1 MKKTILM
8 IMVALFVLIA
18 ANAQTRKVTPQIRK
32 SGNPAQTIKGKTVPI
47 RSRQA
52 DKRKVHS
59 NYSTSR
65 RGTWND
71 TEKEEETKLS
81 IFSAEYRYNE
91 KIERYFKEWNDRREF
106 EKSADYDKRLQEYSK
121 AVFDSICYSVIS
133 YEIKHNNW
141 EMRLGTYDADKEE
154 FPIICTFGDIIA
166 RIRYKVPYDMAKE
179 FKWNFMHCEYAG
191 KREIRQALLRCDNFV
206 YVTVPNRP
214 DDNDLCPST
223 ILFSLAS
230 YIKMDNRDIG
240 TVRGDFFH
248 NADSIKVTFTSKA
261 KPVAVRFNDLGL
273 DNKYLA
279 NYVYVFKKGDNDIYS
294 KKEQN
299 ENESKSKE
307 EHVIKEEQNE
317 SESNKI
323 FNDDDV
329 DQKPSFPG
337 GNQAL
342 NIFLASNVRYPVVA
356 QEKGI
361 QGRIIVE
368 FVVNEKGMLTNIKLA
383 DNQHYDPSLGIE
395 ALRVVKAMPNWIPG
409 QINGKAVKVKCSYPF
424 IFKLQQ
430 DTKKT

>member
-8 IMVALFVLIA
+8 IVAALFVLVA
-18 ANAQTRKVTPQIRK
+18 VNAQTRKVTPRIRK
-32 SGNPAQTIKGKTVPI
+32 SGNPAQVIKGKTVPI

-71 TEKEEETKLS
+71 TEKEEETELS

-91 KIERYFKEWNDRREF
+91 EIKGDFEKWNDRREF

-133 YEIKHNNW
+133 SEIMYNNW
-141 EMRLGTYDADKEE
+141 EMRLDTYDADKEE
-154 FPIICTFGDIIA
+154 FPIICDFGDNIIA

-179 FKWNFMHCEYAG
+179 FKQNFNHNEFYG
-191 KREIRQALLRCDNFV
+191 KGQMWEALRRCDNFV
-206 YVTVPNRP
+206 YVTVPDRP
-214 DDNDLCPST
+214 DENDLCPST
-223 ILFSLAS
+223 ILFSLTP
-230 YIKMDNRDIG
+230 YIRWDNRGIG

-299 ENESKSKE
+299 EKESKS
-307 EHVIKEEQNE
+307 KEEQNE

-323 FNDDDV
+323 FNGDDV
-329 DQKPSFPG
+329 DQQPSFPG
-337 GNQAL
+337 GTNAL
-342 NIFLASNVRYPVVA
+342 NTFILSNLKYPVFA

-361 QGRIIVE
+361 QGRVVVKFIVE
-368 FVVNEKGMLTNIKLA
+368 KDGSISNVEVNRSVDPDL
-383 DNQHYDPSLGIE
+383 DNE
-395 ALRVVKAMPNWIPG
+395 AMRVVKAMPKWIPG
-409 QINGKAVKVKCSYPF
+409 QINGKAIKVECSHPF
-424 IFKLQQ
+424 VFRLQ
-430 DTKKT
+430 

>member
-8 IMVALFVLIA
+8 IAAALFVLIA
-18 ANAQTRKVTPQIRK
+18 VNAQTRKVTPRIRK
-32 SGNPAQTIKGKTVPI
+32 SGNPAQVIKGKTVPI

-71 TEKEEETKLS
+71 TEKEEETELS

-91 KIERYFKEWNDRREF
+91 EIKGDFEKWNDRREF

-133 YEIKHNNW
+133 SEIKHNNW
-141 EMRLGTYDADKEE
+141 EMRLDTYDADKEE
-154 FPIICTFGDIIA
+154 FPIICDFGDNIIA
-166 RIRYKVPYDMAKE
+166 RIRYKVPYDIAKE
-179 FKWNFMHCEYAG
+179 FKQNFNHNEFYG
-191 KREIRQALLRCDNFV
+191 KGQMWEALRRCDNFV
-206 YVTVPNRP
+206 YVTVPDRP
-214 DDNDLCPST
+214 DINDLCPST
-223 ILFSLAS
+223 ILFSLTP
-230 YIKMDNRDIG
+230 YIRWDNRGIG

-299 ENESKSKE
+299 EKESKS
-307 EHVIKEEQNE
+307 KEEQNE

-323 FNDDDV
+323 FNGDDV
-329 DQKPSFPG
+329 DQQPSFPG
-337 GNQAL
+337 GTNAL
-342 NIFLASNVRYPVVA
+342 NTFILSNLKYPVWA

-361 QGRIIVE
+361 QGRVVVKFIVE
-368 FVVNEKGMLTNIKLA
+368 KDGSISNVEVDRSVSTSLDNEAM
-383 DNQHYDPSLGIE
+383 
-395 ALRVVKAMPNWIPG
+395 RVVKAMPKWIPG
-409 QINGKAVKVKCSYPF
+409 QINGKAVKVGV
-424 IFKLQQ
+424 
-430 DTKKT
+430 

>member
-8 IMVALFVLIA
+8 LVAALFVLIA
-18 ANAQTRKVTPQIRK
+18 VNAQTRKVTPRIRK
-32 SGNPAQTIKGKTVPI
+32 SGNPAQVIKGKTVPI

-71 TEKEEETKLS
+71 TEKEEETELS

-91 KIERYFKEWNDRREF
+91 EIKGDFEKWNGRREF

-133 YEIKHNNW
+133 YEIMDNNW
-141 EMRLGTYDADKEE
+141 EMRLDTYDADKEE
-154 FPIICTFGDIIA
+154 FPIICDFGNNIIA

-179 FKWNFMHCEYAG
+179 FKQNFNHNEFYG
-191 KREIRQALLRCDNFV
+191 KGQMWEALRRCDNFV
-206 YVTVPNRP
+206 YVTEPDRP
-214 DDNDLCPST
+214 EYNYLCPST
-223 ILFSLAS
+223 ILFSLTP
-230 YIKMDNRDIG
+230 YIRWDNRGIG
-240 TVRGDFFH
+240 TVRGDFFN

-299 ENESKSKE
+299 EKESKS
-307 EHVIKEEQNE
+307 KEEQNE

-323 FNDDDV
+323 FNGDDV
-329 DQKPSFPG
+329 DQQPSFPG
-337 GNQAL
+337 GTNAL
-342 NIFLASNVRYPVVA
+342 NTFIVSNLKYPVFA

-361 QGRIIVE
+361 QGRVVVKFIVE
-368 FVVNEKGMLTNIKLA
+368 KDGSISNVEVDRSVPGLDNEAM
-383 DNQHYDPSLGIE
+383 
-395 ALRVVKAMPNWIPG
+395 RVVKAMPKWIPG
-409 QINGKAVKVKCSYPF
+409 QINGKAVKVECSHP
-424 IFKLQQ
+424 LRV
-430 DTKKT
+430 

>member
-1 MKKTILM
+1 MKKTIFM
-8 IMVALFVLIA
+8 IVAALFVLIA
-18 ANAQTRKVTPQIRK
+18 VNAQTRKVTPRIRK
-32 SGNPAQTIKGKTVPI
+32 SGNPAQVIKGKTVPI
-47 RSRQA
+47 RKRQA

-71 TEKEEETKLS
+71 TEKEEETELS

-91 KIERYFKEWNDRREF
+91 EIKGDFEKWNDRREF

-121 AVFDSICYSVIS
+121 AVFDSICYSDIS

-141 EMRLGTYDADKEE
+141 KMRLDTYDADKEE
-154 FPIICTFGDIIA
+154 FPIICTFDDVIA
-166 RIRYKVPYDMAKE
+166 RIRYKVPIDMAKE
-179 FKWNFMHCEYAG
+179 FKENFNHDEFYG
-191 KREIRQALLRCDNFV
+191 KGQMWEALLRCDNFV
-206 YVTVPNRP
+206 YVTVPDRP
-214 DDNDLCPST
+214 DDNELCPST
-223 ILFSLAS
+223 ILFSLTP
-230 YIKMDNRDIG
+230 YVNRDRG

-299 ENESKSKE
+299 EKESKS
-307 EHVIKEEQNE
+307 KEEQNE

-323 FNDDDV
+323 FNGDDV

-337 GNQAL
+337 GTNAF
-342 NIFLASNVRYPVVA
+342 NTFIVSNLKYPVVA
-356 QEKGI
+356 QENGI
-361 QGRIIVE
+361 QGRVVVKFIVE
-368 FVVNEKGMLTNIKLA
+368 KDGSISNVEV
-383 DNQHYDPSLGIE
+383 DRSVDPSLDNE
-395 ALRVVKAMPNWIPG
+395 AMRVIKNMPKWIPG
-409 QINGKAVKVKCSYPF
+409 QINGKAVKVECSYPF
-424 IFKLQQ
+424 VFRLQQ
-430 DTKKT
+430 GPKKI

>member
-8 IMVALFVLIA
+8 IAAALFVLVA
-18 ANAQTRKVTPQIRK
+18 VNAQTRKVTPRIRK
-32 SGNPAQTIKGKTVPI
+32 SGNPAQVIKGKTVPI

-71 TEKEEETKLS
+71 TEKEEETELS

-91 KIERYFKEWNDRREF
+91 EIKGDFEKWNGRREF

-133 YEIKHNNW
+133 YEIMDNNW
-141 EMRLGTYDADKEE
+141 EMRLDTYDADKEE
-154 FPIICTFGDIIA
+154 FPIICDFGNNIIA

-179 FKWNFMHCEYAG
+179 FKQNFNHNEFYG
-191 KREIRQALLRCDNFV
+191 KWQMWEALRRCDNFV
-206 YVTVPNRP
+206 YVTVPDRP
-214 DDNDLCPST
+214 DENELCPST
-223 ILFSLAS
+223 ILFSLTP
-230 YIKMDNRDIG
+230 YIRWDNRGIG
-240 TVRGDFFH
+240 TVRGDFFN

-299 ENESKSKE
+299 EKESKS
-307 EHVIKEEQNE
+307 KEEQNE

-323 FNDDDV
+323 FNGDDV
-329 DQKPSFPG
+329 DQQPSFPG
-337 GNQAL
+337 GTNAL
-342 NIFLASNVRYPVVA
+342 NTFIASNLKYSVVA
-356 QEKGI
+356 QEEGI
-361 QGRIIVE
+361 QGRVVVKFIVE
-368 FVVNEKGMLTNIKLA
+368 KDGSISNVEVDRSVDPGLDNEAM
-383 DNQHYDPSLGIE
+383 
-395 ALRVVKAMPNWIPG
+395 RVVKAMPKWIPG
-409 QINGKAVKVKCSYPF
+409 QINGKAVKVECSHPF
-424 IFKLQQ
+424 VFRLQ
-430 DTKKT
+430 

>member
-8 IMVALFVLIA
+8 LVAALFVLIA
-18 ANAQTRKVTPQIRK
+18 VNAQTRKVTPRIRK
-32 SGNPAQTIKGKTVPI
+32 SGNPAQVIKGKTVPI

-71 TEKEEETKLS
+71 TEKEEETELS

-91 KIERYFKEWNDRREF
+91 EIKGDFEKWNGRREF

-133 YEIKHNNW
+133 SEIMDNNW
-141 EMRLGTYDADKEE
+141 EMRLDTYDADKEE
-154 FPIICTFGDIIA
+154 FPIICDFGNNIIA

-179 FKWNFMHCEYAG
+179 FKQNFNHNEFYG
-191 KREIRQALLRCDNFV
+191 KGQMWEALRRCDNFV
-206 YVTVPNRP
+206 YVTEPDRP
-214 DDNDLCPST
+214 EYNYLCPST
-223 ILFSLAS
+223 ILFSLTP
-230 YIKMDNRDIG
+230 YIRWDNRGIG
-240 TVRGDFFH
+240 TVRGDFFN

-299 ENESKSKE
+299 EKESKS
-307 EHVIKEEQNE
+307 KEEQNE

-323 FNDDDV
+323 FNGDDV
-329 DQKPSFPG
+329 DQQPSFPG
-337 GNQAL
+337 GTNAL
-342 NIFLASNVRYPVVA
+342 NTFIVSNLKYPVFA

-361 QGRIIVE
+361 QGRVVVKFIVE
-368 FVVNEKGMLTNIKLA
+368 KDGSISNVEVDRSVPGLDNEAM
-383 DNQHYDPSLGIE
+383 
-395 ALRVVKAMPNWIPG
+395 RVVKAMPKWIPG
-409 QINGKAVKVKCSYPF
+409 QINGKAVKVECSHPF
-424 IFKLQQ
+424 VFRLQ
-430 DTKKT
+430 

>member
-8 IMVALFVLIA
+8 IVAALFVLIA
-18 ANAQTRKVTPQIRK
+18 VNAQTRKVTPRIRK
-32 SGNPAQTIKGKTVPI
+32 SGNPAQVIKGKTVPI

-71 TEKEEETKLS
+71 TEKEEETELS

-91 KIERYFKEWNDRREF
+91 EIKGDFEKWNGRREF

-133 YEIKHNNW
+133 YEIMDNNW
-141 EMRLGTYDADKEE
+141 EMRLDTYDADKEE
-154 FPIICTFGDIIA
+154 FPIICDFGNNIIA

-179 FKWNFMHCEYAG
+179 FKQNFNHNEFYG
-191 KREIRQALLRCDNFV
+191 KGQMWEALRRCDNFV
-206 YVTVPNRP
+206 YVTVPDRP
-214 DDNDLCPST
+214 DENKLCPST
-223 ILFSLAS
+223 ILFSLTP
-230 YIKMDNRDIG
+230 YIRWDNRGIG
-240 TVRGDFFH
+240 TVRGDFFN

-299 ENESKSKE
+299 E
-307 EHVIKEEQNE
+307 

-323 FNDDDV
+323 FNGDDV
-329 DQKPSFPG
+329 DQQPSFPG
-337 GNQAL
+337 GTNAF
-342 NIFLASNVRYPVVA
+342 NTFIVSNLKYPVVA
-356 QEKGI
+356 QENGI
-361 QGRIIVE
+361 QGRVVVKFIVE
-368 FVVNEKGMLTNIKLA
+368 KDGSISNVEV
-383 DNQHYDPSLGIE
+383 DRSVYPSLDNE
-395 ALRVVKAMPNWIPG
+395 AMRVIKNMPKWIPG
-409 QINGKAVKVKCSYPF
+409 QINGKAVKVECSYPF
-424 IFKLQQ
+424 VFRLQQ
-430 DTKKT
+430 GTKKI

>member
-8 IMVALFVLIA
+8 LVAALFVLIA
-18 ANAQTRKVTPQIRK
+18 VNAQTRKVTPRIRK
-32 SGNPAQTIKGKTVPI
+32 SGNPAQVIKGKTVPI

-71 TEKEEETKLS
+71 TEKEEETELS

-91 KIERYFKEWNDRREF
+91 EIKGDFEKWNGRREF

-133 YEIKHNNW
+133 YEIMDNNW
-141 EMRLGTYDADKEE
+141 EMRLDTYDADKEE
-154 FPIICTFGDIIA
+154 FPIICDFGNNIIA

-179 FKWNFMHCEYAG
+179 FKQNFNHNEFYG
-191 KREIRQALLRCDNFV
+191 KGQMWEALRRCDNFV
-206 YVTVPNRP
+206 YVTEPDRP
-214 DDNDLCPST
+214 EYNYLCPST
-223 ILFSLAS
+223 ILFSLTP
-230 YIKMDNRDIG
+230 YIRWDNRGIG
-240 TVRGDFFH
+240 TVRGDFFN

-299 ENESKSKE
+299 EKESKS
-307 EHVIKEEQNE
+307 KEEQNE

-323 FNDDDV
+323 FNGDDV
-329 DQKPSFPG
+329 DQQPSFPG
-337 GNQAL
+337 GTNAL
-342 NIFLASNVRYPVVA
+342 NTFIVSNLKYPVFA
-356 QEKGI
+356 QKKGI
-361 QGRIIVE
+361 QGRVVVKFIVE
-368 FVVNEKGMLTNIKLA
+368 KDGSISNVEVDRSVPGLDNEAM
-383 DNQHYDPSLGIE
+383 
-395 ALRVVKAMPNWIPG
+395 RVVKAMPKWIPG
-409 QINGKAVKVKCSYPF
+409 QINGKAVKVECSHPF
-424 IFKLQQ
+424 VFRLQ
-430 DTKKT
+430 

>member
-8 IMVALFVLIA
+8 LVAALFVLIA
-18 ANAQTRKVTPQIRK
+18 VNAQTRKVTPRIRK
-32 SGNPAQTIKGKTVPI
+32 SGNPAQVIKGKTVPI

-71 TEKEEETKLS
+71 TEKEEETELS

-91 KIERYFKEWNDRREF
+91 EIKGDFEKWNGRREF

-133 YEIKHNNW
+133 YEIMDNNW
-141 EMRLGTYDADKEE
+141 EMRLDTYDADKEE
-154 FPIICTFGDIIA
+154 FPIICDFGNNIIA

-179 FKWNFMHCEYAG
+179 FKQNFNHNEFYG
-191 KREIRQALLRCDNFV
+191 KGQMWEALRRCDNFV
-206 YVTVPNRP
+206 YVTEPDRP
-214 DDNDLCPST
+214 EYNYLCPST
-223 ILFSLAS
+223 ILFSLTP
-230 YIKMDNRDIG
+230 YIRWDNRGIG
-240 TVRGDFFH
+240 TVRGDFFN

-299 ENESKSKE
+299 EKESKS
-307 EHVIKEEQNE
+307 KEEQNE

-323 FNDDDV
+323 FNGDDV
-329 DQKPSFPG
+329 DQQPSFPG
-337 GNQAL
+337 GTNAL
-342 NIFLASNVRYPVVA
+342 NTFIVSNLKYPVFA

-361 QGRIIVE
+361 QGRVVVKFIVE
-368 FVVNEKGMLTNIKLA
+368 KDGSISNVEVDRSVPGLDNEAM
-383 DNQHYDPSLGIE
+383 
-395 ALRVVKAMPNWIPG
+395 RVVKAMPKWIPG
-409 QINGKAVKVKCSYPF
+409 QINGKAVKVECRGCNLNCVKACS
-424 IFKLQQ
+424 
-430 DTKKT
+430 

>member
-8 IMVALFVLIA
+8 LVAALFVLIA
-18 ANAQTRKVTPQIRK
+18 VNAQTRKVTPRIRK
-32 SGNPAQTIKGKTVPI
+32 SGNPAQVIKGKTVPI

-71 TEKEEETKLS
+71 TEKEEETELS

-91 KIERYFKEWNDRREF
+91 EIKGDFEKWNGRREF

-133 YEIKHNNW
+133 YEIMDNNW
-141 EMRLGTYDADKEE
+141 EMRLDTYDADKEE
-154 FPIICTFGDIIA
+154 FPIICDFGNNIIA

-179 FKWNFMHCEYAG
+179 FKQNFNHNEFYG
-191 KREIRQALLRCDNFV
+191 KGQMWEALRRCDNFV
-206 YVTVPNRP
+206 YVTEPDRP
-214 DDNDLCPST
+214 EYNYLCPST
-223 ILFSLAS
+223 ILFSLTP
-230 YIKMDNRDIG
+230 YIRWDNRGIG
-240 TVRGDFFH
+240 TVRGDFFN

-299 ENESKSKE
+299 EKESKS
-307 EHVIKEEQNE
+307 KEEQNE

-323 FNDDDV
+323 FNGDDV
-329 DQKPSFPG
+329 DQQPSFPG
-337 GNQAL
+337 GTNAL
-342 NIFLASNVRYPVVA
+342 NTFIVSNLKYPVFA

-361 QGRIIVE
+361 QGRVVVKFIVE
-368 FVVNEKGMLTNIKLA
+368 KDGSISNVEVDRSVPGLDNEAM
-383 DNQHYDPSLGIE
+383 
-395 ALRVVKAMPNWIPG
+395 RVVKAMPKWIPG
-409 QINGKAVKVKCSYPF
+409 QINGKAVKVECRGV
-424 IFKLQQ
+424 
-430 DTKKT
+430 

>member
-8 IMVALFVLIA
+8 IVAALFVLIA
-18 ANAQTRKVTPQIRK
+18 VNAQTRKVTPRIRK
-32 SGNPAQTIKGKTVPI
+32 SGNPAQVIKGKTVPI

-71 TEKEEETKLS
+71 TEKEEETELS

-91 KIERYFKEWNDRREF
+91 EIKGDFEKWNGRREF

-133 YEIKHNNW
+133 YEIMDNNW
-141 EMRLGTYDADKEE
+141 EMRLDTYDADKEE
-154 FPIICTFGDIIA
+154 FPIICDFGNNIIA

-179 FKWNFMHCEYAG
+179 FKQNFNHNEFYG
-191 KREIRQALLRCDNFV
+191 KGQMWEALRRCDNFV
-206 YVTVPNRP
+206 YVTVPDRP
-214 DDNDLCPST
+214 DENDLCPST
-223 ILFSLAS
+223 ILFSLTP
-230 YIKMDNRDIG
+230 YIRWDNRGIG
-240 TVRGDFFH
+240 TVRGDFFN

-299 ENESKSKE
+299 EKESKS
-307 EHVIKEEQNE
+307 KEEQNE

-323 FNDDDV
+323 FNGDDV
-329 DQKPSFPG
+329 DQQPSFPG
-337 GNQAL
+337 GTNAL
-342 NIFLASNVRYPVVA
+342 NTFIVSNLKYPVFA

-361 QGRIIVE
+361 QGRVVVKFIVE
-368 FVVNEKGMLTNIKLA
+368 KDGSISNVEVDRSVNPGL
-383 DNQHYDPSLGIE
+383 DNE
-395 ALRVVKAMPNWIPG
+395 AMRVVKAMPKWIPG
-409 QINGKAVKVKCSYPF
+409 QINGKAVKVECSHPF
-424 IFKLQQ
+424 VFRLQ
-430 DTKKT
+430 

>member
-8 IMVALFVLIA
+8 IVAALFVLIA
-18 ANAQTRKVTPQIRK
+18 ANAQTRKVTPRIRK

-91 KIERYFKEWNDRREF
+91 EIKGDFEKWNDRREF

-133 YEIKHNNW
+133 SKIKHNDW

-154 FPIICTFGDIIA
+154 FPIICTFGDVIA
-166 RIRYKVPYDMAKE
+166 RIRYKVPIDMAEE
-179 FKWNFMHCEYAG
+179 FKWNFMHCEHAG

-206 YVTVPNRP
+206 YVTVPGSP

-230 YIKMDNRDIG
+230 YIKMDNRDRR
-240 TVRGDFFH
+240 TVSGNSFH
-248 NADSIKVTFTSKA
+248 DTDRISLTFTSKA

-273 DNKYLA
+273 NNKYLA

-323 FNDDDV
+323 FNGDDV
-329 DQKPSFPG
+329 EQMPSFPG
-337 GNQAL
+337 GQGAL
-342 NIFLASNVRYPVVA
+342 GLFLANNVKYPVVA
-356 QEKGI
+356 QEKEI
-361 QGRIIVE
+361 QGRVLVSFIVE
-368 FVVNEKGMLTNIKLA
+368 RDESLSNVKVERSV
-383 DNQHYDPSLGIE
+383 DPSLDRE
-395 ALRVVKAMPNWIPG
+395 AVRVVKAMPKWYSG
-409 QINGKAVKVKCSYPF
+409 QKNGKAVKVKWSIPITF
-424 IFKLQQ
+424 RLLEN
-430 DTKKT
+430 TNE

>member
-1 MKKTILM
+1 MKKTIFM
-8 IMVALFVLIA
+8 IVAALFVLIA
-18 ANAQTRKVTPQIRK
+18 VNAQTRKVTPRIRK
-32 SGNPAQTIKGKTVPI
+32 SGNPAQVIKGKTVPI

-71 TEKEEETKLS
+71 TEKEEETELS

-91 KIERYFKEWNDRREF
+91 EIKGDFEKWNGRREF

-133 YEIKHNNW
+133 YEIMDNNW
-141 EMRLGTYDADKEE
+141 EMRLDTYDADKEE
-154 FPIICTFGDIIA
+154 FPIICDFGNNIIA

-179 FKWNFMHCEYAG
+179 FKQNFNHNEFYG
-191 KREIRQALLRCDNFV
+191 KGQMWEALRRCDNFV
-206 YVTVPNRP
+206 YVTVPDRP
-214 DDNDLCPST
+214 DENELCPST
-223 ILFSLAS
+223 ILFSLTP
-230 YIKMDNRDIG
+230 YIRWDNRGIG

-299 ENESKSKE
+299 EKESKS
-307 EHVIKEEQNE
+307 KEEQNE

-323 FNDDDV
+323 FNGDDV
-329 DQKPSFPG
+329 DQQPSFPG
-337 GNQAL
+337 GTNAL
-342 NIFLASNVRYPVVA
+342 NTFIASNLKYSVVA
-356 QEKGI
+356 QEEGI
-361 QGRIIVE
+361 QGRVVVKFIVE
-368 FVVNEKGMLTNIKLA
+368 KDGSISNVEVDRSVDPGLDNEAM
-383 DNQHYDPSLGIE
+383 
-395 ALRVVKAMPNWIPG
+395 RVVKAMPKWIPG
-409 QINGKAVKVKCSYPF
+409 QINGKAVKVECSHPF
-424 IFKLQQ
+424 VFRLQ
-430 DTKKT
+430 

>member
-8 IMVALFVLIA
+8 IVAALFVLVA
-18 ANAQTRKVTPQIRK
+18 VNAQTRKVTPRIRK
-32 SGNPAQTIKGKTVPI
+32 SGNPAQVIKGKTVPI

-71 TEKEEETKLS
+71 TEKEEETELS

-91 KIERYFKEWNDRREF
+91 EIKGDFEKWNGRREF

-133 YEIKHNNW
+133 YEIMDNNW
-141 EMRLGTYDADKEE
+141 EMRLDTYDADKEE
-154 FPIICTFGDIIA
+154 FPIICDFGNNIIA

-179 FKWNFMHCEYAG
+179 FKQNFNHNEFYG
-191 KREIRQALLRCDNFV
+191 KGQMWEALRRCDNFV
-206 YVTVPNRP
+206 YVTVPDRP
-214 DDNDLCPST
+214 DENELCPST
-223 ILFSLAS
+223 ILFSLTP
-230 YIKMDNRDIG
+230 YIRWDNRGIG
-240 TVRGDFFH
+240 TVRGDFFN

-299 ENESKSKE
+299 EKESKS
-307 EHVIKEEQNE
+307 KEEQNE

-323 FNDDDV
+323 FNGDDV
-329 DQKPSFPG
+329 DQQPSFPG
-337 GNQAL
+337 GTNAL
-342 NIFLASNVRYPVVA
+342 NTFIVSNLKYPVFT

-361 QGRIIVE
+361 QGRVVVKFIVE
-368 FVVNEKGMLTNIKLA
+368 KDGSISNVEVDRSVNPVL
-383 DNQHYDPSLGIE
+383 DNE
-395 ALRVVKAMPNWIPG
+395 AMRVVKAMPKWIPG
-409 QINGKAVKVKCSYPF
+409 QLNGKAVKVECSHPF
-424 IFKLQQ
+424 VFQLQ
-430 DTKKT
+430 

>member
-8 IMVALFVLIA
+8 LVAALFVLIA
-18 ANAQTRKVTPQIRK
+18 VNAQTRKVTPRIRK
-32 SGNPAQTIKGKTVPI
+32 SGNPAQVIKGKTVPI

-71 TEKEEETKLS
+71 TEKEEETELS

-91 KIERYFKEWNDRREF
+91 EIKGDFEKWNGRREF

-133 YEIKHNNW
+133 YEIMDNNW
-141 EMRLGTYDADKEE
+141 EMRLDTYDADKEE
-154 FPIICTFGDIIA
+154 FPIICDFGNNIIA

-179 FKWNFMHCEYAG
+179 FKQNFNHNEFYG
-191 KREIRQALLRCDNFV
+191 KGQMWEALRRCDNFV
-206 YVTVPNRP
+206 YVTEPDRP
-214 DDNDLCPST
+214 EYNYLCPST
-223 ILFSLAS
+223 ILFSLTP
-230 YIKMDNRDIG
+230 YIRWDNRGIG
-240 TVRGDFFH
+240 TVRGDFFN

-299 ENESKSKE
+299 EKESKS
-307 EHVIKEEQNE
+307 KEEQNE

-323 FNDDDV
+323 FNGDDV
-329 DQKPSFPG
+329 DQQPSFPG
-337 GNQAL
+337 GTNAL
-342 NIFLASNVRYPVVA
+342 NTFIVSNLKYPVFA

-361 QGRIIVE
+361 QGRVVVKFIVE
-368 FVVNEKGMLTNIKLA
+368 KDGSISNVEVDRSVPGLDNEAM
-383 DNQHYDPSLGIE
+383 
-395 ALRVVKAMPNWIPG
+395 RVVKAMPKWIPG
-409 QINGKAVKVKCSYPF
+409 QINGKAVKVEWRV
-424 IFKLQQ
+424 
-430 DTKKT
+430 

>member
-8 IMVALFVLIA
+8 IVAALFVLIA
-18 ANAQTRKVTPQIRK
+18 VNAQTRKVTPRIRK
-32 SGNPAQTIKGKTVPI
+32 SGNPAQVIKGKTVPI

-71 TEKEEETKLS
+71 TEKEEETELS

-91 KIERYFKEWNDRREF
+91 EIKGDFEKWNDRREF

-133 YEIKHNNW
+133 SEIMYNNW
-141 EMRLGTYDADKEE
+141 KMRLDTYDADKEE
-154 FPIICTFGDIIA
+154 FPIICTFGDVIA
-166 RIRYKVPYDMAKE
+166 KTRYKVPIDMAKE
-179 FKWNFMHCEYAG
+179 FKENFMHCEYDG
-191 KREIRQALLRCDNFV
+191 KREMRQALLRCDNFV
-206 YVTVPNRP
+206 YVTVPDRP

-223 ILFSLAS
+223 ILFSLTP
-230 YIKMDNRDIG
+230 YRWDNRDIG
-240 TVRGDFFH
+240 TVRGDFFN

-299 ENESKSKE
+299 EKESKS
-307 EHVIKEEQNE
+307 KEEQNE

-323 FNDDDV
+323 FNGDDV
-329 DQKPSFPG
+329 DQQPSFPG
-337 GNQAL
+337 GTNAL
-342 NIFLASNVRYPVVA
+342 NTFILSNLKYPVWA

-361 QGRIIVE
+361 QGKVVVKFIVE
-368 FVVNEKGMLTNIKLA
+368 KDGSISNVEVDRSVSTSLDNEAM
-383 DNQHYDPSLGIE
+383 
-395 ALRVVKAMPNWIPG
+395 RVVKAMPKWIPG
-409 QINGKAVKVKCSYPF
+409 QINGKAVKVECSHPF
-424 IFKLQQ
+424 VFRLQ
-430 DTKKT
+430 

>member
-8 IMVALFVLIA
+8 IVAALFVLVA
-18 ANAQTRKVTPQIRK
+18 VNAQTRKVTPQIRK
-32 SGNPAQTIKGKTVPI
+32 SGNPAQVIKGKTVPI

-71 TEKEEETKLS
+71 TEKEEETELS

-91 KIERYFKEWNDRREF
+91 EIKGDFEKWNDRREF

-133 YEIKHNNW
+133 SEIMDNNW
-141 EMRLGTYDADKEE
+141 EMRLDTYDADKEE
-154 FPIICTFGDIIA
+154 FPIICDFGDNIIA

-179 FKWNFMHCEYAG
+179 FKQNFNHNEFYG
-191 KREIRQALLRCDNFV
+191 KGQMWEALRRCDNFV
-206 YVTVPNRP
+206 YVTEPDRP
-214 DDNDLCPST
+214 DENDLCPST
-223 ILFSLAS
+223 ILFSLTP
-230 YIKMDNRDIG
+230 YIRWDNRGIG

-299 ENESKSKE
+299 EKESKS
-307 EHVIKEEQNE
+307 KEEQNE

-323 FNDDDV
+323 FNGDDV
-329 DQKPSFPG
+329 DQQPSFPG
-337 GNQAL
+337 GTNAL
-342 NIFLASNVRYPVVA
+342 NTFIVSNLKYPVFA

-361 QGRIIVE
+361 QGRVVVKFIVE
-368 FVVNEKGMLTNIKLA
+368 KDGSISNVEVDRSVPGLDNEAM
-383 DNQHYDPSLGIE
+383 
-395 ALRVVKAMPNWIPG
+395 RVVKAMPKWIPG
-409 QINGKAVKVKCSYPF
+409 QINGKAVKVECSHPF
-424 IFKLQQ
+424 GGCKLNCV
-430 DTKKT
+430 KACS

>member
-8 IMVALFVLIA
+8 IVAALFVLIA
-18 ANAQTRKVTPQIRK
+18 VNAQTRKVTPRIRK

-47 RSRQA
+47 RSRQTA
-52 DKRKVHS
+52 KSKVHS

-71 TEKEEETKLS
+71 TEKEEETELS

-91 KIERYFKEWNDRREF
+91 EIKGDFEKWNDRREF
-106 EKSADYDKRLQEYSK
+106 EKTADYDKRLQEYSK

-133 YEIKHNNW
+133 SKIEHNNW
-141 EMRLGTYDADKEE
+141 EMRLDTYDADKEE
-154 FPIICTFGDIIA
+154 FPIICDFGNNIIA

-179 FKWNFMHCEYAG
+179 FKQNFNHNEFYG
-191 KREIRQALLRCDNFV
+191 KGQMWEALRRCDNFV
-206 YVTVPNRP
+206 YVTEPDRP
-214 DDNDLCPST
+214 EYNYLCPST
-223 ILFSLAS
+223 ILFSLTP
-230 YIKMDNRDIG
+230 YIRWDNRGIG

-294 KKEQN
+294 KKEQK
-299 ENESKSKE
+299 EKESKS
-307 EHVIKEEQNE
+307 KEEQNE

-323 FNDDDV
+323 FNGDDV
-329 DQKPSFPG
+329 DQQPSFPG
-337 GNQAL
+337 GTNAL
-342 NIFLASNVRYPVVA
+342 NTFIVSNLKYPVFA

-361 QGRIIVE
+361 QGRVVVKFIVE
-368 FVVNEKGMLTNIKLA
+368 KDGSISNVEV
-383 DNQHYDPSLGIE
+383 DRSVSPSLDNE
-395 ALRVVKAMPNWIPG
+395 AMRVVKAMPKWIPG
-409 QINGKAVKVKCSYPF
+409 QINGKAVKVECSHPF
-424 IFKLQQ
+424 VFRLQ
-430 DTKKT
+430 

>member
-8 IMVALFVLIA
+8 IAAALFVLVA
-18 ANAQTRKVTPQIRK
+18 VNAQTRKVTPRIRK
-32 SGNPAQTIKGKTVPI
+32 SGNPAQVIKGKTVPI

-59 NYSTSR
+59 NYSTFR

-71 TEKEEETKLS
+71 TEKEEETELS

-91 KIERYFKEWNDRREF
+91 EIKGDFEKWNGRHEF

-133 YEIKHNNW
+133 YEIMDNNW
-141 EMRLGTYDADKEE
+141 EMRLDTYDADKEE
-154 FPIICTFGDIIA
+154 FPIICDFGNNIIA

-179 FKWNFMHCEYAG
+179 FKQNFNHNEFYG
-191 KREIRQALLRCDNFV
+191 KGQMWEALRRCDNFV
-206 YVTVPNRP
+206 YVTVPDRP
-214 DDNDLCPST
+214 DENELCPST
-223 ILFSLAS
+223 ILFSLTP
-230 YIKMDNRDIG
+230 YIRWDNRGIG
-240 TVRGDFFH
+240 TVRGDFFN

-299 ENESKSKE
+299 EKESKS
-307 EHVIKEEQNE
+307 KEEQNE

-323 FNDDDV
+323 FNGDDV
-329 DQKPSFPG
+329 DQQPSFPG
-337 GNQAL
+337 GTNAL
-342 NIFLASNVRYPVVA
+342 NTFIVSNLKYSVFA

-361 QGRIIVE
+361 QGRVVVKFIVE
-368 FVVNEKGMLTNIKLA
+368 KDGSISNVEVDRSVNPVL
-383 DNQHYDPSLGIE
+383 DNE
-395 ALRVVKAMPNWIPG
+395 AMRVVKAMPKWIPG
-409 QINGKAVKVKCSYPF
+409 QINGKAVKVECSHPF
-424 IFKLQQ
+424 VFQLQ
-430 DTKKT
+430 

>member
-8 IMVALFVLIA
+8 IAAALFVLVA
-18 ANAQTRKVTPQIRK
+18 VNAQTRKVTPRIRK
-32 SGNPAQTIKGKTVPI
+32 SGNPAQVIKGKTVPI

-71 TEKEEETKLS
+71 TEKEEETELS

-91 KIERYFKEWNDRREF
+91 EIKGDFEKWNDRREF

-133 YEIKHNNW
+133 SEIKHNNW
-141 EMRLGTYDADKEE
+141 EMRLDTYDADKEE
-154 FPIICTFGDIIA
+154 FPIICDFGNNIIA

-179 FKWNFMHCEYAG
+179 FKQNFNHNEFYG
-191 KREIRQALLRCDNFV
+191 KGQMWEALRRCDNFV
-206 YVTVPNRP
+206 YVTVPDRP
-214 DDNDLCPST
+214 DDNELCPST
-223 ILFSLAS
+223 ILFSLTP
-230 YIKMDNRDIG
+230 YIRWDNRGIG

-299 ENESKSKE
+299 EKESKS
-307 EHVIKEEQNE
+307 KEEQNE

-323 FNDDDV
+323 FNGDDV
-329 DQKPSFPG
+329 DQQPSFPG
-337 GNQAL
+337 GTNAL
-342 NIFLASNVRYPVVA
+342 NTFIASNLKYSLVA
-356 QEKGI
+356 QENGI
-361 QGRIIVE
+361 QGRVIVKFIVE
-368 FVVNEKGMLTNIKLA
+368 KDGSISNVEVDRSVDPYLDNEAM
-383 DNQHYDPSLGIE
+383 
-395 ALRVVKAMPNWIPG
+395 RVVKAMPKWIPG
-409 QINGKAVKVKCSYPF
+409 QINGKAVKVECSHPF
-424 IFKLQQ
+424 VFRLQ
-430 DTKKT
+430 

>member
-8 IMVALFVLIA
+8 IAAALFVLIA
-18 ANAQTRKVTPQIRK
+18 VNAQTRKVTPRIRK
-32 SGNPAQTIKGKTVPI
+32 SGNPAQVIKGKTVPI

-71 TEKEEETKLS
+71 TEKEEETELS

-91 KIERYFKEWNDRREF
+91 KIKGDFEKWNGRREF

-133 YEIKHNNW
+133 SEIMYNNW
-141 EMRLGTYDADKEE
+141 EMRLDTYDADKEE
-154 FPIICTFGDIIA
+154 FPIICTFGDVIA
-166 RIRYKVPYDMAKE
+166 RTRYKVPIDMAKE
-179 FKWNFMHCEYAG
+179 FKQNFNHNEFYG
-191 KREIRQALLRCDNFV
+191 KGQMWEALRRCDNFV
-206 YVTVPNRP
+206 YVTVPDRP

-223 ILFSLAS
+223 ILFSLTP
-230 YIKMDNRDIG
+230 YIRWDNRDIG

-273 DNKYLA
+273 NNKYLA

-299 ENESKSKE
+299 EKESKS
-307 EHVIKEEQNE
+307 KEEQNE

-323 FNDDDV
+323 FNGDDV
-329 DQKPSFPG
+329 DQQPSFPG
-337 GNQAL
+337 GTNAF
-342 NIFLASNVRYPVVA
+342 NTFIVSNLKYPVVA
-356 QEKGI
+356 QENGI
-361 QGRIIVE
+361 QGRVVVKFIVE
-368 FVVNEKGMLTNIKLA
+368 KDGSISNVEV
-383 DNQHYDPSLGIE
+383 DRSVDPSLDNE
-395 ALRVVKAMPNWIPG
+395 AMRVIKNMPKWIPG
-409 QINGKAVKVKCSYPF
+409 QINGKAVKVECSYPF
-424 IFKLQQ
+424 VFRLQQ
-430 DTKKT
+430 GPKKI

>member
-8 IMVALFVLIA
+8 IAAALFVLVA
-18 ANAQTRKVTPQIRK
+18 VNAQTRKVTPRIRK
-32 SGNPAQTIKGKTVPI
+32 SGNPAQVIKGKTVPI

-71 TEKEEETKLS
+71 TEKEEETELS

-91 KIERYFKEWNDRREF
+91 EIKGDFEKWNDRREF

-133 YEIKHNNW
+133 SEIKHNNW
-141 EMRLGTYDADKEE
+141 EMRLDTYDADKEE
-154 FPIICTFGDIIA
+154 FPIICDFGNNIIA

-179 FKWNFMHCEYAG
+179 FKQNFNHNEFYG
-191 KREIRQALLRCDNFV
+191 KGQMWEALRRCDNFV
-206 YVTVPNRP
+206 YVTVPDRP
-214 DDNDLCPST
+214 DDNELCPST
-223 ILFSLAS
+223 ILFSLTP
-230 YIKMDNRDIG
+230 YIRWDNRGIG

-299 ENESKSKE
+299 EKESKS
-307 EHVIKEEQNE
+307 KEEQNE

-323 FNDDDV
+323 FNGDDV
-329 DQKPSFPG
+329 DQQPSFPG
-337 GNQAL
+337 GTNAL
-342 NIFLASNVRYPVVA
+342 NTFILSNLKYPVWA

-361 QGRIIVE
+361 QGKVVVKFIVE
-368 FVVNEKGMLTNIKLA
+368 KDGSISNVEVDRSVSTSLDNEAM
-383 DNQHYDPSLGIE
+383 
-395 ALRVVKAMPNWIPG
+395 RVVKAMPKWIPG
-409 QINGKAVKVKCSYPF
+409 QINGKAVKVECSHPF
-424 IFKLQQ
+424 VFRLQ
-430 DTKKT
+430 

>member
-8 IMVALFVLIA
+8 IVAALFVLIA
-18 ANAQTRKVTPQIRK
+18 VNAQTRKVTPRIRK
-32 SGNPAQTIKGKTVPI
+32 SGNPAQVIKGKTVPI

-71 TEKEEETKLS
+71 TEKEEEPQLS
-81 IFSAEYRYNE
+81 RFSAEYRYNE
-91 KIERYFKEWNDRREF
+91 EIERDFEKWNDRREF

-133 YEIKHNNW
+133 SEIKYNNW
-141 EMRLGTYDADKEE
+141 EMRLDTYDADKEE
-154 FPIICTFGDIIA
+154 FPIICDFGDNIIA

-179 FKWNFMHCEYAG
+179 FKQNFNHNEFYG
-191 KREIRQALLRCDNFV
+191 KGQMWEALRRCDNFV
-206 YVTVPNRP
+206 YVTEPDRP
-214 DDNDLCPST
+214 EYNYLCPST
-223 ILFSLAS
+223 ILFSLTP
-230 YIKMDNRDIG
+230 YIRWDNRGIG
-240 TVRGDFFH
+240 TIRGDFFH

-299 ENESKSKE
+299 EKESKS
-307 EHVIKEEQNE
+307 KEEQNE

-323 FNDDDV
+323 FNGDDV
-329 DQKPSFPG
+329 DQQPSFPG
-337 GNQAL
+337 GTNAL
-342 NIFLASNVRYPVVA
+342 NTFIASNLKYSVVA
-356 QEKGI
+356 QENGI
-361 QGRIIVE
+361 QGRVIVKFIVE
-368 FVVNEKGMLTNIKLA
+368 KDGSISNVEVDRSVDPGLDNEAM
-383 DNQHYDPSLGIE
+383 
-395 ALRVVKAMPNWIPG
+395 RVVKAMPKWIPG
-409 QINGKAVKVKCSYPF
+409 QINGKAVKVECRRV
-424 IFKLQQ
+424 
-430 DTKKT
+430 

>member
-8 IMVALFVLIA
+8 LVAALFVLIA
-18 ANAQTRKVTPQIRK
+18 VNAQTRKVTPRIRK
-32 SGNPAQTIKGKTVPI
+32 SGNPAQVIKGKTVPI

-71 TEKEEETKLS
+71 TEKEEETELS

-91 KIERYFKEWNDRREF
+91 EIKGDFEKWNDRREF

-133 YEIKHNNW
+133 SEIKHNNW
-141 EMRLGTYDADKEE
+141 EMRLDTYDADKEE
-154 FPIICTFGDIIA
+154 FPIICDFGNNIIA

-179 FKWNFMHCEYAG
+179 FKQNFNHNEFYG
-191 KREIRQALLRCDNFV
+191 KGQMWEALRRCDNFV
-206 YVTVPNRP
+206 YVTVPDRP

-223 ILFSLAS
+223 ILFSLTP
-230 YIKMDNRDIG
+230 YIRWDNRDIG

-299 ENESKSKE
+299 EKESKS
-307 EHVIKEEQNE
+307 KEEQNE

-323 FNDDDV
+323 FNGDDV
-329 DQKPSFPG
+329 DQQPSFPG
-337 GNQAL
+337 GTNAL
-342 NIFLASNVRYPVVA
+342 NTFILSNLKYPVWA

-361 QGRIIVE
+361 QGRVVVKFIVE
-368 FVVNEKGMLTNIKLA
+368 KDGSISNVEVDRSVSTSLDNEAM
-383 DNQHYDPSLGIE
+383 
-395 ALRVVKAMPNWIPG
+395 RVVKAMPKWIPG
-409 QINGKAVKVKCSYPF
+409 QINGKAVKVECSHPF
-424 IFKLQQ
+424 VFRLQ
-430 DTKKT
+430 